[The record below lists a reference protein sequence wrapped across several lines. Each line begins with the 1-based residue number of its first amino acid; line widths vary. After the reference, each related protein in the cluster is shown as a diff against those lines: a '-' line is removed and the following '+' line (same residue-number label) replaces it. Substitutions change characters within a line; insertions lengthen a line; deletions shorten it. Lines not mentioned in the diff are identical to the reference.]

1 MPRVSGWWEERGSK
15 HNAVCVCVCV
25 CVFARILVCMCRVE
39 LCAKGPEKP
48 GLRQT
53 AESWGKLFKDRG
65 KF

>member
-1 MPRVSGWWEERGSK
+1 MDIAPSEWVVGGEREQ
-15 HNAVCVCVCV
+15 AQCCVCV

>member
-1 MPRVSGWWEERGSK
+1 ML
-15 HNAVCVCVCV
+15 CVCVCV